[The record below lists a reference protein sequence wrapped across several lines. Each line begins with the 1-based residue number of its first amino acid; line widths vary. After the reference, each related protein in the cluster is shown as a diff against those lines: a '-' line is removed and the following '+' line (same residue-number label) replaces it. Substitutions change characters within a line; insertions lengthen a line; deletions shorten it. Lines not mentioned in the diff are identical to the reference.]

1 MGSPHR
7 TRHNCCVTALTLR
20 ARDTVS
26 HFLPGDCLLR
36 QKPSRSPPSG
46 CSAPALPQCTG
57 GNLLSSTAVVYAP
70 AGGPSEGPG
79 VPSQLETLLPG
90 HRKGHPS
97 RLDHAV
103 GSSTVKLLMPL
114 ASNGG
119 RDHHVAVRTSSW
131 THWSL
136 SLLVG
141 RAGPVVGLRG
151 PYGSLCTCSGRVAPL
166 SVASPSRRG
175 GRTLL
180 SPAVS
185 SLSGRRPLPPARS
198 WRP

>member
-1 MGSPHR
+1 MSDCFFFFFCLG
-7 TRHNCCVTALTLR
+7 A
-20 ARDTVS
+20 
-26 HFLPGDCLLR
+26 CLLR

-46 CSAPALPQCTG
+46 CSAPALPRRTG
-57 GNLLSSTAVVYAP
+57 GNLLPSTAVVCAP

-103 GSSTVKLLMPL
+103 GSSTAKLLMMPL

-141 RAGPVVGLRG
+141 RAGPVVGLLG